1 METKMG
7 FWGNSVKKKILVF
20 QCTRMYP
27 RKKWGFGVSLRSS
40 RCCVRTEGLAV
51 AVLRSSRQHSTFS
64 VPTCGH
70 SGLWVAPV
78 GVLWSCW
85 AAGRARGR
93 LPAAGLTACC
103 FWSVLFSPFAVI
115 QAGRTHLSRDYSRY
129 VVIKSDHSLW
139 GPSRWTLP
147 AHAPQKGHLTTPR
160 CLSFFGWF

>member
-40 RCCVRTEGLAV
+40 HCCVRTEGLAV
-51 AVLRSSRQHSTFS
+51 ALLRSSRQHSTFS
-64 VPTCGH
+64 APTCGH

-85 AAGRARGR
+85 APGRARGR

-129 VVIKSDHSLW
+129 VVIKSDHSL
-139 GPSRWTLP
+139 
-147 AHAPQKGHLTTPR
+147 
-160 CLSFFGWF
+160 